1 MDIYYLSSV
10 LNTLDIAYFPWMF
23 MSGQKTIYKSL
34 FLLVLFFL
42 CIIFFFAR
50 ESNGTDD
57 ASREQA
63 NAIQAVSAPP
73 DAGRMPRPDTE
84 APASLLPRETI
95 DTDSLALLAV
105 FQAHSPLAAAVIH
118 TEGHGAHRYNV
129 GETLPEGGVLA
140 AIRPTEVIIEDQGRQ
155 ITLRLAL
162 RGGGRAEVADTDKEA
177 ASAEEDDGPKM
188 PQRVLDLLEKLD
200 LTPVSESAPRGYR
213 VGEDF
218 PESGTKELGVKPGDT
233 IVAIN
238 GYPVGEYH
246 SDYLVWLSFKD
257 IRKASVLVRTEEGRQ
272 FSFHYPDD
280 IKGVSGYVPDG

>member
-1 MDIYYLSSV
+1 
-10 LNTLDIAYFPWMF
+10 
-23 MSGQKTIYKSL
+23 MSGQKTIYKCL
-34 FLLVLFFL
+34 FLLALFFL
-42 CIIFFFAR
+42 CVIFFFAR
-50 ESNGTDD
+50 ESNGTDN
-57 ASREQA
+57 ASNTQA
-63 NAIQAVSAPP
+63 EAHAVSPQP
-73 DAGRMPRPDTE
+73 DAARAPAPDKE
-84 APASLLPRETI
+84 APRALLPRETV
-95 DTDSLALLAV
+95 DADSLALLAV
-105 FQAHSPLAAAVIH
+105 FEAHSPLAAAVIH

-162 RGGGRAEVADTDKEA
+162 RGGGRAEVADADN
-177 ASAEEDDGPKM
+177 EDAPEGDGPKM
-188 PQRVLDLLEKLD
+188 PQHVLDLLERLD
-200 LTPVSESAPRGYR
+200 LTPVSEGAPQGYR

-218 PESGTKELGVKPGDT
+218 PESGTQEVGVKPGDT

-257 IRKASVLVRTEEGRQ
+257 TQKASVLVQTEEGRQ

-280 IKGVSGYVPDG
+280 IKGVSGYVPDS

>member
-1 MDIYYLSSV
+1 
-10 LNTLDIAYFPWMF
+10 
-23 MSGQKTIYKSL
+23 MSDQKTIYKSL
-34 FLLVLFFL
+34 FLLALFFL
-42 CIIFFFAR
+42 CVIFFFAR

-57 ASREQA
+57 SSREQA
-63 NAIQAVSAPP
+63 NAIQAVSAQP
-73 DAGRMPRPDTE
+73 DAGRMPTSDTE
-84 APASLLPRETI
+84 APASLLPRETV
-95 DTDSLALLAV
+95 DADSLALLAI

-140 AIRPTEVIIEDQGRQ
+140 AIRPTEVVIDDQGRR

-162 RGGGRAEVADTDKEA
+162 RGGGRAEITDADNKDAPEG
-177 ASAEEDDGPKM
+177 DGPKM

-200 LTPVSESAPRGYR
+200 LTPVDENSPQGYR

-218 PESGTKELGVKPGDT
+218 PESGTQEVGVKPGDT

-257 IRKASVLVRTEEGRQ
+257 TQKASVLVQTEEGRQ

-280 IKGVSGYVPDG
+280 IKGVSGYVPDS

>member
-1 MDIYYLSSV
+1 
-10 LNTLDIAYFPWMF
+10 
-23 MSGQKTIYKSL
+23 MSGQKTIYKYL
-34 FLLVLFFL
+34 FLLALFFL
-42 CIIFFFAR
+42 CVIFFFAR

-57 ASREQA
+57 AGKTQA
-63 NAIQAVSAPP
+63 AAHAISPKPNAASPTAPDKQAPGA
-73 DAGRMPRPDTE
+73 
-84 APASLLPRETI
+84 LLPRETV
-95 DTDSLALLAV
+95 DADSLALLAV

-129 GETLPEGGVLA
+129 GETLAEGGVLA
-140 AIRPTEVIIEDQGRQ
+140 AIRPTEVIIEDQGKR

-162 RGGGRAEVADTDKEA
+162 RGRGRAEVADADKDEA
-177 ASAEEDDGPKM
+177 STEEDDGPKM
-188 PQRVLDLLEKLD
+188 PQRVLDFLEKLD
-200 LTPVSESAPRGYR
+200 LTPVSESSPQGYR

-218 PESGTKELGVKPGDT
+218 PESGTQEVGVKPGDI

-257 IRKASVLVRTEEGRQ
+257 TQKASVQVRSEDGKQ

-280 IKGVSGYVPDG
+280 IKGASGYVPDG